1 MNFSLLCS
9 LFEQRLL
16 YNVLYRLQKL
26 DLDRYSTKK
35 ITSTSMQQQCSRM
48 LWVEDFQELLDGGFQ
63 TTTLLLIRSAP
74 SSLKGTKLV

>member
-26 DLDRYSTKK
+26 DLDSTKK